1 MQVMFYA
8 FLIFVYTHIMGCI
21 MWLSLK
27 TDERW
32 IPAVDFGSVT
42 VKTHVDYRYDG
53 DGNVVE
59 LTENY
64 VLLYKW
70 FTAWYNSAISFALV
84 EVNAREQSQ
93 IVMMFCIYVT
103 NAMINA
109 YLIGVFIEQFSV
121 KNAKKVEK
129 QDELDDSNATM
140 TQLAIIPDNL
150 KDEVRD
156 FFLQS
161 FQMRGLQEE
170 FKTINDDLKA
180 SLQSRMKFE
189 IAERIITDSPNFF
202 YLRLFMI

>member
-189 IAERIITDSPNFF
+189 IIERIISDSPSFF
-202 YLRLFMI
+202 YLRLFMM